1 MPGTMTK
8 VTGGKI
14 KILAAAG
21 ALAMVLY
28 HMVSTQVLLQGTVEH
43 NTTHLGFALVLVFLT
58 TLETS
63 GKRSRRIYL
72 VMLILLSLT
81 ALGYIRLFSKELQLR
96 AWFSTVPDLVIGAIL
111 ILLVLEATRQS
122 FGWLVPL
129 LTVAVVVYPF
139 FGSLLPEPF
148 HTTSYGLK
156 RTISNLSV
164 SLNNGIYGAV
174 LPISAN
180 FIFLFVVFGGVLQ
193 ATGATRFFIELGK
206 LIGRR
211 LHGGPGLM
219 AVVSSAAVGSVTGNI
234 AANIAITGSFTIP
247 LMKKTGYTPEQAAAI
262 EAAASNGGQI
272 MPPVMGIVAFGM
284 AGMTGIPYVRI
295 IAMAIVPAFLYFF
308 CVGTYVQLNARKLG
322 IEQAREEVDVKVMLS
337 AAPQFLVPL
346 GVIVAMLVKGY
357 TVWYVAFW
365 AIVSAVLAS
374 LAVCVLKRE
383 KLPPVSVYIEGFV
396 NGAKSGAQIAAMGG
410 CIGLILATI
419 TMSGLG
425 VKLSSGIER
434 WSGGYLLPALFIIGA
449 ICVFMGMGGPSLTA
463 YIIASIFAVPAL
475 TRMGVGFEQAH
486 FFTMFTTIFAYL
498 TPPVAIGAVIAARLA
513 GGGYTRTAIE
523 AIKAAAAGFLLPFL
537 FIYCPVLLL
546 LPQEPAAAAAGA
558 FAGMLMLFTL
568 QVALVGY
575 YLTRCRLQDRALA
588 LLSFALLLI
597 FFPLQNYILFAT
609 GIIVFIMLTYRQFR
623 AVRAGSTPSSP
634 DIEGV

>member
-1 MPGTMTK
+1 MPDTM
-8 VTGGKI
+8 GKI
-14 KILAAAG
+14 ADGKIRILTAAV

-28 HMVSTQVLLQGTVEH
+28 HMVSTQMLLQGTIEH

-58 TLETS
+58 ALEGR

-72 VMLILLSLT
+72 TVLILFSI
-81 ALGYIRLFSKELQLR
+81 AVLGYIRVFSQALQLR
-96 AWFSTVPDLVIGAIL
+96 AWFNTIPDLIIGAVL
-111 ILLVLEATRQS
+111 VLLVLEATRQA

-129 LTVAVVVYPF
+129 LAVLVVIYPF

-164 SLNNGIYGAV
+164 SLNNGVYGEV
-174 LPISAN
+174 LSVSAN

-193 ATGATRFFIELGK
+193 ATGATKFFIEFGK
-206 LIGRR
+206 LIGRGLR
-211 LHGGPGLM
+211 GGPGLM

-295 IAMAIVPAFLYFF
+295 MAMAIVPAFLYFY
-308 CVGTYVQLNARKLG
+308 CVGTYVQLNAGKLG
-322 IEQAREEVDVKVMLS
+322 LERYWEEVDVKVMLS
-337 AAPQFLVPL
+337 SAPRFLVPL
-346 GVIVAMLVKGY
+346 GVIVAMLIKGY

-374 LAVCVLKRE
+374 LAVCIIRRE
-383 KLPPVSVYIEGFV
+383 KCPPVSAYLQGFV
-396 NGAKSGAQIAAMGG
+396 KGAKSGAQIAAMSS

-419 TMSGLG
+419 TMSGIG
-425 VKLSSGIER
+425 VKLSSGIGV
-434 WSGGYLLPALFIIGA
+434 WSGGHLLPALLIVAA

-463 YIIASIFAVPAL
+463 YIIASLFAVPAL
-475 TRMGVGFEQAH
+475 MTMGVGFEQAH

-513 GGGYTRTAIE
+513 GGGYTRTAME
-523 AIKAAAAGFLLPFL
+523 AIKAAAAGFLLPLL

-546 LPQEPAAAAAGA
+546 LPQRPSAVAAGV
-558 FAGMLMLFTL
+558 FAGILMLFAL

-575 YLTRCRLQDRALA
+575 YLARCRLLDRALA
-588 LLSFALLLI
+588 LLSFLFLLV
-597 FFPLQNYILFAT
+597 FFPLQHYILFTA
-609 GIIVFIMLTYRQFR
+609 GIIVFSILTLRQIR
-623 AVRAGSTPSSP
+623 AVRASHAIDSP
-634 DIEGV
+634 

>member
-1 MPGTMTK
+1 MTQIS
-8 VTGGKI
+8 GGKI
-14 KILAAAG
+14 KILAAAV
-21 ALAMVLY
+21 ALAMALY

-58 TLETS
+58 ILETS
-63 GKRSRRIYL
+63 GKRSRRVYL
-72 VMLILLSLT
+72 VVLVLLSL
-81 ALGYIRLFSKELQLR
+81 ADLGYIRFFSKELQLR
-96 AWFSTVPDLVIGAIL
+96 AWFSTVPDLVIGVIL

-122 FGWLVPL
+122 FGLLVPML
-129 LTVAVVVYPF
+129 AVAVVVYPF

-164 SLNNGIYGAV
+164 SLSNGIYSAV

-206 LIGRR
+206 LTGRR
-211 LHGGPGLM
+211 LRGGPGLM

-234 AANIAITGSFTIP
+234 AANITITGSFTIP

-308 CVGTYVQLNARKLG
+308 CVGTYVQLNARKLRLE
-322 IEQAREEVDVKVMLS
+322 ISEEEVNVKVMLS
-337 AAPQFLVPL
+337 SAPQFLVPL
-346 GVIVAMLVKGY
+346 GVIVALLVKGY

-365 AIVSAVLAS
+365 AIVSAILAS

-383 KLPPVSVYIEGFV
+383 KIPPVSVYIEGFV
-396 NGAKSGAQIAAMGG
+396 KGAKSGAQITAMSG

-425 VKLSSGIER
+425 VKLSSGIEM
-434 WSGGYLLPALFIIGA
+434 WSGGYLLPALFIVGA

-475 TRMGVGFEQAH
+475 MRMGVGFEQAH

-513 GGGYTRTAIE
+513 GGRYTRTAIE
-523 AIKAAAAGFLLPFL
+523 AVKAAAAGFLLPLL

-546 LPQEPAAAAAGA
+546 LPQGPVAATAGV
-558 FAGMLMLFTL
+558 FAGILMLFML

-575 YLTRCRLQDRALA
+575 YLTGCRLRDRALA
-588 LLSFALLLI
+588 LLSFSLFLS
-597 FFPLQNYILFAT
+597 FFPLQNYILFAA
-609 GIIVFIMLTYRQFR
+609 GSIVFSVLTFMQFR
-623 AVRAGSTPSSP
+623 AVRTGPEPSFTDNAGT
-634 DIEGV
+634 

>member
-1 MPGTMTK
+1 M
-8 VTGGKI
+8 
-14 KILAAAG
+14 A
-21 ALAMVLY
+21 LY

-58 TLETS
+58 ALEGR

-72 VMLILLSLT
+72 TVLVLCSIVV
-81 ALGYIRLFSKELQLR
+81 LGYIRVFSRELQLR
-96 AWFSTVPDLVIGAIL
+96 AWFNTVPDLIIGAAL
-111 ILLVLEATRQS
+111 VLLVLEATRQT

-129 LTVAVVVYPF
+129 LAVLVVIYPF

-164 SLNNGIYGAV
+164 SLNNGIYGEV
-174 LPISAN
+174 LSVSAN

-193 ATGATRFFIELGK
+193 ATGATKFFIELGK
-206 LIGRR
+206 LIGRGLR
-211 LHGGPGLM
+211 GGPGLT

-234 AANIAITGSFTIP
+234 AANITITGSFTIP

-295 IAMAIVPAFLYFF
+295 MAMAVVPAFLYFY

-322 IEQAREEVDVKVMLS
+322 LKRYSEEVDLKAMLS
-337 AAPQFLVPL
+337 AAPRFLVPL

-374 LAVCVLKRE
+374 LSVCVLKRE
-383 KLPPVSVYIEGFV
+383 KPPPVSEYLEGFV
-396 NGAKSGAQIAAMGG
+396 KGAKSGAQIAAMSG

-425 VKLSSGIER
+425 VKLSSGIEV
-434 WSGGYLLPALFIIGA
+434 WSGGRLLPALCIVGG

-463 YIIASIFAVPAL
+463 YIIASLFAVPAL
-475 TRMGVGFEQAH
+475 MTMGVGFEQAH
-486 FFTMFTTIFAYL
+486 FFTMFATIFAYL
-498 TPPVAIGAVIAARLA
+498 TPPVAIGAVIASKLA
-513 GGGYTRTAIE
+513 GGGYTKTAVE
-523 AIKAAAAGFLLPFL
+523 AVKAAAAGFLLPLL

-546 LPQEPAAAAAGA
+546 LPQRPIAAAAGVS
-558 FAGMLMLFTL
+558 AGMLMLFSL
-568 QVALVGY
+568 QVALTGY
-575 YLTRCRLQDRALA
+575 FLTECRFTDRVLA
-588 LLSFALLLI
+588 LLSFVFFLI
-597 FFPLQNYILFAT
+597 YFPLQRYILFAS
-609 GIIVFIMLTYRQFR
+609 GVIIFIILIFRQVQ
-623 AVRAGSTPSSP
+623 AVRKGRHLLSKDNAGA
-634 DIEGV
+634 